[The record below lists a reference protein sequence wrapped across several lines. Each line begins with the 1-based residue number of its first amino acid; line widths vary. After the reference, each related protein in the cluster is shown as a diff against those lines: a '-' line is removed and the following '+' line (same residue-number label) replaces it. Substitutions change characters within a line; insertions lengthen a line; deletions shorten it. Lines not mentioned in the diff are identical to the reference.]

1 MFPKQ
6 TVIGIFV
13 AKAVPQIK
21 INRSD
26 SSRIGYAVVPSILIR
41 SNIKFLKDI
50 KVSLSHLQ
58 IESKI
63 TDVESNTRPS
73 PLLVV
78 SGESM
83 RTLNKLIP
91 DFYSSNKDWQQF
103 KIILSM
109 MERKEHLT
117 LNGLETIMTMK
128 GIL

>member
-6 TVIGIFV
+6 TVIGICV

-21 INRSD
+21 IKRSNT
-26 SSRIGYAVVPSILIR
+26 SKMGYAVVPSILIR

-50 KVSLSHLQ
+50 KLSLSVIQ

-63 TDVESNTRPS
+63 SDIESNTRLS
-73 PLLVV
+73 PILVV

-91 DFYSSNKDWQQF
+91 DFYSSNKDWEQF

-117 LNGLETIMTMK
+117 LSGLEKIMAMK